1 LRKKIG
7 EKKLFNKP
15 KKIMVVLTSAVL
27 LLTVILAGCTQ
38 NTTPNTNTTTSSLS
52 GTITEAGSTTVQ
64 PLAEQLGTAFTA
76 QYPKVTVTIQGGGT
90 AVGIKAA
97 QDGTVDIGA
106 ASRALTDAEKAT
118 LVDTVIARDGIA
130 IIVNPAQKNI
140 SNLTKAQVQD
150 IFSGKITNWKDLGG
164 DNKAIVLV
172 SREEGSGTR
181 AAFQDLILGKDV
193 LIADTAI
200 LQSSNGAIR
209 TTVASNPYAIA
220 YLSFGYIDNEVKAL
234 SLEGVAATIDNAR
247 NGTYPAVRPLLFLTK
262 TQPTG
267 LVKTFIDFCL
277 SNEGQ
282 AIVAKDYITV
292 K

>member
-1 LRKKIG
+1 
-7 EKKLFNKP
+7 
-15 KKIMVVLTSAVL
+15 VLAAL
-27 LLTVILAGCTQ
+27 LVSCVQ
-38 NTTPNTNTTTSSLS
+38 NTNTTNSTLS

-64 PLAEQLGTAFTA
+64 PIAEQLRDAF
-76 QYPKVTVTIQGGGT
+76 QVIYPKVTVTIQGGGT
-90 AVGIKAA
+90 AVGIKSA

-118 LVDTVIARDGIA
+118 LVATVIARDGIA
-130 IIVNPAQKNI
+130 VIVNPGQKNI

-164 DNKAIVLV
+164 NDKAIVLV

-181 AAFQDLILGKDV
+181 TAFQDLILGKDV
-193 LIADTAI
+193 LIADSAI

-209 TTVASNPYAIA
+209 TIVASNPYAIS

-234 SLEGVAATIDNAR
+234 SLEGVPATIDNAR
-247 NGTYPAVRPLLFLTK
+247 NGTYPAVRPLLFITK

-277 SNEGQ
+277 SDEGQ

>member
-1 LRKKIG
+1 MFS
-7 EKKLFNKP
+7 KLNKRWL
-15 KKIMVVLTSAVL
+15 VLILSLVLIIPLILSA
-27 LLTVILAGCTQ
+27 CTKE
-38 NTTPNTNTTTSSLS
+38 TTPIVAQLS
-52 GTITEAGSTTVQ
+52 GTITESGSTTVQ
-64 PLAEQLGTAFTA
+64 PLAEQLRDAF
-76 QYPKVTVTIQGGGT
+76 QIKYPKVTVTIQGGGT

-130 IIVNPAQKNI
+130 IIVNPTQKNI
-140 SNLTKAQVQD
+140 TNLTKAQVKD

-220 YLSFGYIDNEVKAL
+220 YLSFGYIDNTVKAL

>member
-1 LRKKIG
+1 M
-7 EKKLFNKP
+7 FNKLN
-15 KKIMVVLTSAVL
+15 KKW
-27 LLTVILAGCTQ
+27 LAGIISLVLILPLILSACNAETS
-38 NTTPNTNTTTSSLS
+38 TTTKSTTTSTIVQLA
-52 GTITEAGSTTVQ
+52 GTITESGSTTVQ
-64 PLAEQLGTAFTA
+64 PLAEQLRDTF
-76 QYPKVTVTIQGGGT
+76 QLKYPKVTVTIQGGGT

-106 ASRALTDAEKAT
+106 ASRALTDTEKAT
-118 LVDTVIARDGIA
+118 LVGTVIARDGIA
-130 IIVNPAQKNI
+130 IIVNPALKNI
-140 SNLTKAQVQD
+140 TNLTKAQVKD

-164 DNKAIVLV
+164 DDKKIVLV
-172 SREEGSGTR
+172 SREEGAGTR
-181 AAFQDLILGKDV
+181 SAFQDLILGKDV

-209 TTVASNPYAIA
+209 TIVASNPYAIA
-220 YLSFGYIDNEVKAL
+220 YLSFGYIDNTVKAL
-234 SLEGVAATIDNAR
+234 SLEGIPATIENAK

-267 LVKTFIDFCL
+267 LVKAFIDFCL
-277 SNEGQ
+277 SDEGQ

>member
-1 LRKKIG
+1 M
-7 EKKLFNKP
+7 FNKP
-15 KKIMVVLTSAVL
+15 KKIMVVLTSALL
-27 LLTVILAGCTQ
+27 LLTAILAGCTQ
-38 NTTPNTNTTTSSLS
+38 NTTPNTNTTTSTLS

-64 PLAEQLGTAFTA
+64 PLAEQLRDAF
-76 QYPKVTVTIQGGGT
+76 QIIYPQVKVTIQGGGT
-90 AVGIKAA
+90 AVGIKSA

-118 LVDTVIARDGIA
+118 LVGTVIARDGIA
-130 IIVNPAQKNI
+130 VIVNPAQKNI

-164 DNKAIVLV
+164 DNKAIILV
-172 SREEGSGTR
+172 SREEGAGTR
-181 AAFQDLILGKDV
+181 TAFQDLILGKNV

-209 TTVASNPYAIA
+209 TIVASNPYAIA

-262 TQPTG
+262 SQPTG

-277 SNEGQ
+277 SDEGQ
-282 AIVAKDYITV
+282 AIVAKDYVTV

>member
-1 LRKKIG
+1 MHTNSNKKWLVIILSLALIIPLILG
-7 EKKLFNKP
+7 ACTKGTASDN
-15 KKIMVVLTSAVL
+15 TS
-27 LLTVILAGCTQ
+27 T
-38 NTTPNTNTTTSSLS
+38 LS

-64 PLAEQLGTAFTA
+64 PLAEQLRDAFEVI
-76 QYPKVTVTIQGGGT
+76 YPKVTVTVQGGGT
-90 AVGIKAA
+90 GVGIKSAK
-97 QDGTVDIGA
+97 DGTVDIGA
-106 ASRALTDAEKAT
+106 ASRDLTDTEKPG
-118 LVDTVIARDGIA
+118 LVTTVIARDGIA
-130 IIVNPAQKNI
+130 VIVNPAQKSI
-140 SNLTKAQVQD
+140 TNLTKAQVQD

-164 DNKAIVLV
+164 ENRTIVLV

-181 AAFQDLILGKDV
+181 TAFQDLILGKDV

-209 TTVASNPYAIA
+209 TVVAGNPYAIS
-220 YLSFGYIDNEVKAL
+220 YLSFGYLDNEVKAL
-234 SLEGVAATIDNAR
+234 SLEGVPATIDNAK

-277 SNEGQ
+277 SDQGQ

>member
-1 LRKKIG
+1 LFKKS
-7 EKKLFNKP
+7 
-15 KKIMVVLTSAVL
+15 KKIMLVLVSSLL
-27 LLTVILAGCTQ
+27 LLTAMLVGCTQ
-38 NTTPNTNTTTSSLS
+38 NTTPNTTASTVVQLS
-52 GTITEAGSTTVQ
+52 GNITESGSTTVQ
-64 PLAEQLGTAFTA
+64 PLAEQLRDVF
-76 QYPKVTVTIQGGGT
+76 QLKYPKVTVTIQGGGT

-106 ASRALTDAEKAT
+106 ASRALTAAEKAT

-130 IIVNPAQKNI
+130 VIVNPAQKNI
-140 SNLTKAQVQD
+140 TNLTKAQVRD

-172 SREEGSGTR
+172 SREEGAGTR

-209 TTVASNPYAIA
+209 TIVASNPYAIA
-220 YLSFGYIDNEVKAL
+220 YLSFGYIDNNVKAL
-234 SLEGVAATIDNAR
+234 SLEGIPATIENAK
-247 NGTYPAVRPLLFLTK
+247 NGTYPAVRPLLFVTK

-277 SNEGQ
+277 SSEGQ

>member
-1 LRKKIG
+1 
-7 EKKLFNKP
+7 
-15 KKIMVVLTSAVL
+15 
-27 LLTVILAGCTQ
+27 
-38 NTTPNTNTTTSSLS
+38 
-52 GTITEAGSTTVQ
+52 
-64 PLAEQLGTAFTA
+64 
-76 QYPKVTVTIQGGGT
+76 
-90 AVGIKAA
+90 VGIKAA

-140 SNLTKAQVQD
+140 TNLTKAQVKD

-164 DNKAIVLV
+164 DDKAIVLV

-181 AAFQDLILGKDV
+181 TAFQDLILGKDV

-209 TTVASNPYAIA
+209 TIVISNPYAIS
-220 YLSFGYIDNEVKAL
+220 YLSFGYIDNTVKAL
-234 SLEGVAATIDNAR
+234 SLEGIPATIENAK

-277 SNEGQ
+277 SDEGQ

>member
-1 LRKKIG
+1 LRNKIG
-7 EKKLFNKP
+7 EKKLFSKP
-15 KKIMVVLTSAVL
+15 KRIMLVLVCT
-27 LLTVILAGCTQ
+27 LLTLTAILTGCTQ
-38 NTTPNTNTTTSSLS
+38 GTTTSTNTTTFSLS
-52 GTITEAGSTTVQ
+52 GTVTESGSTTVQ
-64 PLAEQLGTAFTA
+64 PLAEQLRDAF
-76 QYPKVTVTIQGGGT
+76 QLKYPKVTVTIQGGGT

-106 ASRALTDAEKAT
+106 ASRALTDVEKAT

-130 IIVNPAQKNI
+130 VIVNPSQKNI
-140 SNLTKAQVQD
+140 SNLTKAQLKD
-150 IFSGKITNWKDLGG
+150 IFSGKTTNWKDLGG

-181 AAFQDLILGKDV
+181 TAFQDLILGKDV

-220 YLSFGYIDNEVKAL
+220 YISFGYIDNDVKVL
-234 SLEGVAATIDNAR
+234 NLEGVPATIDNAK

-267 LVKTFIDFCL
+267 LTKTFIDFCL
-277 SNEGQ
+277 SNQGQ
-282 AIVAKDYITV
+282 AIVSKDYITV

>member
-1 LRKKIG
+1 MSKTNKKWLALLVTTLIAVP
-7 EKKLFNKP
+7 F
-15 KKIMVVLTSAVL
+15 ILTSCAKEDV
-27 LLTVILAGCTQ
+27 
-38 NTTPNTNTTTSSLS
+38 TTTTQELS
-52 GTITEAGSTTVQ
+52 GTITESGSTTVQ
-64 PLAEQLGTAFTA
+64 PLAEELRDAF
-76 QYPKVTVTIQGGGT
+76 QIKYPKAKVTIQGGGT
-90 AVGIKAA
+90 AVGIKSV

-118 LVDTVIARDGIA
+118 LVDTIIARDGIA

-140 SNLTKAQVQD
+140 TNLTKAQIRD

-164 DNKAIVLV
+164 DSKAIVLV

-181 AAFQDLILGKDV
+181 AAFQDLILGSGV
-193 LIADTAI
+193 LISDTAI

-209 TTVASNPYAIA
+209 TIVASNSYAIS
-220 YLSFGYIDNEVKAL
+220 YISFGYIESEVKTL
-234 SLEGVAATIDNAR
+234 SLEGVAATVDNAR

-277 SNEGQ
+277 STEGQ
-282 AIVAKDYITV
+282 AIVSKDYITV